1 MRIERT
7 LWSQLPMNLIE
18 HLQQVPDFRTQP
30 RYPLWVI
37 LVLIIMGTMSGCTG
51 YRALEDFVKRHQ
63 KELLEMMDLP
73 QSRLPCYSTLRK
85 AMVRVNFESFT
96 QAFNHW
102 ASEAFTVPAQEQI
115 PVDGKSIKATV
126 KDYDQSYQDFISTV
140 SAFSAQQGVVVGLQ
154 SMHNRG
160 GSEIVTVQT
169 LLETLNLK
177 GVCFSLDALHTQ
189 KKQLRRLSPVA
200 MTT

>member
-1 MRIERT
+1 
-7 LWSQLPMNLIE
+7 MNLIE
-18 HLQQVPDFRTQP
+18 HLQQVPDFRAQP
-30 RYPLWVI
+30 RYPLYVI
-37 LVLIIMGTMSGCTG
+37 LVLIIMGTMSGCSG

-63 KELLEMMDLP
+63 TELLEVMGLP

-85 AMVRVNFESFT
+85 AMIRVNFESFT

-102 ASEAFTVPAQEQI
+102 ASETFTVSAQEQI

-140 SAFSAQQGVVVGLQ
+140 SAFSTTQGVVVGLQ

-169 LLETLNLK
+169 LLETLKLK
-177 GVCFSLDALHTQ
+177 GVCFSMDALHTQ
-189 KKQLRRLSPVA
+189 KKRLSKLSTVA

>member
-1 MRIERT
+1 
-7 LWSQLPMNLIE
+7 MNLIE

-63 KELLEMMDLP
+63 AELLAVMSLP
-73 QSRLPCYSTLRK
+73 HSRLPSYSTLRK
-85 AMVRVNFESFT
+85 AMVRVNFAALT

-102 ASEAFTVPAQEQI
+102 ASETFTASLDEQI

-126 KDYDQSYQDFISTV
+126 QDYDQPYQDFISVV
-140 SAFSAQQGVVVGLQ
+140 SAFSVIQGTVVGLQ

-160 GSEIVTVQT
+160 GSEIVTVRT
-169 LLETLNLK
+169 LLETLNLQ

-189 KKQLRRLSPVA
+189 KNSGADYRQRQ
-200 MTT
+200 